1 MARRKSLKLD
11 TPQAVRKALS
21 RVSNMVLNGEIDP
34 KSANTLIL
42 ACNSILSAIRIDE
55 QEKKITEIEK
65 LLNKK

>member
-11 TPQAVRKALS
+11 TPQAIRKALS

-34 KSANTLIL
+34 KAANTLIL
-42 ACNSILSAIRIDE
+42 ACNSILSAIRVDE

-65 LLNKK
+65 FLKN